1 MNVQVVLGMLNI
13 LLAAIP
19 QMTSSKVVSQ
29 TVAWLLQ
36 IEPILVQFSEDLGPV
51 ISNIVAAFSANPA
64 TTATQLAALK
74 VLDAKTDKDFDD
86 AIAAYLANNP
96 DPAPAAS
103 SESAV
108 SSTSTGAAA
117 TEADGPLPSAG

>member
-19 QMTSSKVVSQ
+19 QMTNSKVVSQ

-51 ISNIVAAFSANPA
+51 ISNIVVAFAANPA

-96 DPAPAAS
+96 DPAPAATS
-103 SESAV
+103 SASAA
-108 SSTSTGAAA
+108 STDA
-117 TEADGPLPSAG
+117 TTTETDGPLPSAG

>member
-36 IEPILVQFSEDLGPV
+36 IEPILVQFSEDLGPI

-96 DPAPAAS
+96 DPAPSAS
-103 SESAV
+103 SASAG
-108 SSTSTGAAA
+108 SPTSTDAAV
-117 TEADGPLPSAG
+117 TETDGPLPSAG

>member
-51 ISNIVAAFSANPA
+51 ISNIVAAFAANPA

-96 DPAPAAS
+96 DPAQAAPAAS
-103 SESAV
+103 AS
-108 SSTSTGAAA
+108 
-117 TEADGPLPSAG
+117 